1 MGVEMRGFRGGAQL
15 SGRSPRGPAVRDAH
29 SPVRGGAR
37 ETLQR
42 SERELADFFDNVP
55 VPLQWV
61 GADGTILRANRAELA
76 MLGYA
81 AEEYIGHNIAEFHAD
96 GSETGEMLQR
106 LVAGQ
111 ALCGHRT
118 RLRCKDGSL
127 KAVRID
133 SSAYVEDGRFVHA
146 RCVTRDVT
154 EEQGAEE
161 TALRLATIVECSDD
175 AIVGKTLDGVITS
188 WNRGAE
194 RIFGYTADEMIG
206 QPIVRLMP
214 PDRIN
219 DFPRILATLQ
229 RGERVDHFET
239 ERLRKDGRRIQVS
252 ITVSP
257 IRDARGNII
266 GASKIA
272 RDVTERKH
280 NEEVRAQLLASE
292 REARAEAEAAL
303 RMRDEF
309 LSTVSHELRTPLAAV
324 LGWVNVLKAGATGD
338 KAAAAVQAIERAGRA
353 QAKLI
358 EDLLDVSR
366 AISGQMRLD
375 LRLVDL
381 PAVLR
386 QAVDAIRPTA
396 ATKGVHLEMRVDES
410 AGPVAGDVDRLQQIA
425 WNLLSNAVKFTPSG
439 GTVELC
445 LERRAIDV
453 CLTVRDTGCGIPRE
467 FLPYVFERF
476 RQAERADS
484 RRTGGLGLGLAIVR
498 HLVELHGGAVAVA
511 SEGEGRGATF
521 TVTLPLTMIAASA
534 LAHGAGGRL
543 VGVRVLV
550 IDDDPD
556 TRDAVQLVLQGHG
569 AHVTVAG
576 TSAQAHARLSD
587 SPPDII
593 ISDLR
598 LPDQDGYDLLRA
610 VRAID
615 RFRSTPAIAI
625 TGLDSDDRIEDA
637 LTAGYDLRLGK
648 PIEAEALVN
657 AVTDLLTR
665 IRTAAGGRR
674 A

>member
-1 MGVEMRGFRGGAQL
+1 VKSAR
-15 SGRSPRGPAVRDAH
+15 
-29 SPVRGGAR
+29 RGGAR
-37 ETLQR
+37 EALER
-42 SERELADFFDNVP
+42 SQRELADFFDNAP
-55 VPLQWV
+55 VPLRLV

-76 MLGYA
+76 LLGYA
-81 AEEYIGHNIAEFHAD
+81 AEDYIGRHIADFHVD
-96 GSETGEMLQR
+96 RSVIGEMLER
-106 LVAGQ
+106 LSRGE
-111 ALCGHRT
+111 ALCGYKA
-118 RLRCKDGSL
+118 RLRCKDGSI
-127 KAVRID
+127 KFVRID
-133 SSAYVEDGRFVHA
+133 SSAYFEDRRFVHT
-146 RCVTRDVT
+146 RCMTRDMT
-154 EEQGAEE
+154 EEQNAEE
-161 TALRLATIVECSDD
+161 TAVRLATLVECSDD

-206 QPIVRLMP
+206 QPILRLMP
-214 PDRIN
+214 PDRVD

-239 ERLRKDGRRIQVS
+239 ERLCKDGRRIQVS

-257 IRDARGNII
+257 IRDASGNII

-272 RDVTERKH
+272 RDVTERKRS
-280 NEEVRAQLLASE
+280 EEALARLLASE
-292 REARAEAEAAL
+292 RQARAEAETAL
-303 RMRDEF
+303 RTRDEF
-309 LSTVSHELRTPLAAV
+309 LSIVSHELRTPLASI
-324 LGWVNVLKAGATGD
+324 LGWVNVLKAGASGD
-338 KAAAAVQAIERAGRA
+338 KAAAAVQAIERSGRA

-366 AISGQMRLD
+366 VITGQMRLD

-386 QAVDAIRPTA
+386 QAVDTIRPTA
-396 ATKGVHLEMRVDES
+396 GTKGVRLDVHLDET

-439 GTVELC
+439 GTVELR
-445 LERRAIDV
+445 LQRRAIDV
-453 CLTVRDTGCGIPRE
+453 CLTVRDTGRGIPPA

-498 HLVELHGGAVAVA
+498 HLTELHGGAVAVA
-511 SEGEGRGATF
+511 SEGEGHGATF
-521 TVTLPLTMIAASA
+521 TVTLPLTMLAESAGDAAAAS
-534 LAHGAGGRL
+534 RL
-543 VGVRVLV
+543 SGVRVLV

-556 TRDAVQLVLQGHG
+556 TRDALQLVLQGHG
-569 AHVTVAG
+569 AQVTAAG
-576 TSAQAHARLSD
+576 SGAEARACIASAA
-587 SPPDII
+587 PDVI

-598 LPDQDGYDLLRA
+598 LPGEDGYDLLRA
-610 VRAID
+610 MRAID

-625 TGLDSDDRIEDA
+625 TGLDSDDRIEA
-637 LTAGYDLRLGK
+637 AESAGYDLRLGK
-648 PIEAEALVN
+648 PIDAEALVN

-665 IRTAAGGRR
+665 IRTVGER